1 MRCDDASGLWVVSS
15 AAGEV
20 LSTHSF
26 EDMRMSVSWKAQ
38 CFMDEEE
45 RQKYRDHSDDLT
57 KEKVFEVPSPQQTS
71 TI

>member
-1 MRCDDASGLWVVSS
+1 
-15 AAGEV
+15 
-20 LSTHSF
+20 
-26 EDMRMSVSWKAQ
+26 MSVSWKAQ